1 MASVTFGSAVGG
13 DGSTVSDDANPTTGL
28 ANGGHR
34 TRFVPALAQI
44 VAIAQV
50 VLQNTALA
58 IDAAASA
65 LGGASTSSTSATTAA
80 LPSIGATLS
89 ITTQTAKGY
98 FGGMRLVSAD
108 HAGPTAKAVY
118 GRVQSYNAGNG
129 ALVILAD
136 DVVGTGSVANWD
148 ISVSAFGVPA
158 SRAFTGTGLAAGSGG
173 SFNANRTI
181 DVPIATD
188 ADIEAMTATNVAV
201 VPAHLKA
208 IVRKARA
215 LAIAL

>member
-1 MASVTFGSAVGG
+1 MASVTFSTLVGG
-13 DGSTVSDDANPTTGL
+13 DGSTVSDGIDPTTGL

-50 VLQNTALA
+50 VLQNVA
-58 IDAAASA
+58 IAVDAAASA
-65 LGGASTSSTSATTAA
+65 LGGASTSATSPTTAA
-80 LPSIGATLS
+80 IPSIGATLS
-89 ITTQTAKGY
+89 ITTQTGKG
-98 FGGMRLVSAD
+98 FIGGMRLVAAD
-108 HAGPTAKAVY
+108 HAGPTTKAVY
-118 GRVQSYNAGNG
+118 GRVQSYNTGTG

-136 DVVGTGSVANWD
+136 DVIGSGSVANWD

-158 SRAFTGTGLAAGSGG
+158 SRSIVGAGLATGG
-173 SFNANRTI
+173 GDFTANRVIT
-181 DVPIATD
+181 VTAASD
-188 ADIEAMTATNVAV
+188 ADITALTATDKVV

-215 LAIAL
+215 LAVAL